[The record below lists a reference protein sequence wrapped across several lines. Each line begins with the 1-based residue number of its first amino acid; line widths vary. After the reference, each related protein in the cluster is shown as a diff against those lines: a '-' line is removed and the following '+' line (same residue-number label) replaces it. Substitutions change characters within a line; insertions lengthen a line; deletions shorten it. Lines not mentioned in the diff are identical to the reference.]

1 MTEAVVGTKRVRT
14 PGERMVLQLE
24 VTNLVL
30 VVLAIVVAHLAAG
43 LGPMMYGVAVG
54 GLIGVLNLRAMV
66 WLGRR
71 ILLGKQRGRA
81 KYAVLFA
88 LKLGVLCT
96 VVWLALANLPIDSL
110 GFLIGFS
117 TLLPA
122 ALVATALKTL
132 DRTASEQEH
141 RS

>member
-1 MTEAVVGTKRVRT
+1 MTDAVVAAKKART
-14 PGERMVLQLE
+14 PGERLVFQLE

-30 VVLAIVVAHLAAG
+30 VVLAIVITHLAAG

-54 GLIGVLNLRAMV
+54 GLVGVLNLRSMV

-81 KYAVLFA
+81 IFAVLFA
-88 LKLGVLCT
+88 LKLGVLCA
-96 VVWLALANLPIDSL
+96 VVWLTLANLPIESL

-117 TLLPA
+117 TLLPS
-122 ALVATALKTL
+122 ALIATALKTQ
-132 DRTASEQEH
+132 DPSASGQEH